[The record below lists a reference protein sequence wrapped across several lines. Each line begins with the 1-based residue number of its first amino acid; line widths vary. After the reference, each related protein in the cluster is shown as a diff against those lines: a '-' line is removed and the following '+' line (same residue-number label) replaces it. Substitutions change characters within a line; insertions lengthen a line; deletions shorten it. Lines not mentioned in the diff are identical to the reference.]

1 MFIKCIFFPEVHID
15 ILRKD
20 FGEIL
25 IQNQCS
31 WFQSKIFVRKVVKYI
46 MYSRTYDH

>member
-1 MFIKCIFFPEVHID
+1 MFIKGIFFPQVHMD
-15 ILRKD
+15 NLRKD

-25 IQNQCS
+25 IQTHCS
-31 WFQSKIFVRKVVKYI
+31 WFKSKIFFRKVVKYI